1 MEEQGRMEEHQEAM
15 VKSLVAVAWAD
26 GRMDGEEAEVIEAL
40 LGAFE
45 ISGADAEAI
54 REYAK
59 EPKKLEDVP
68 LTDLSASD
76 RRLLL
81 QHAVIL
87 TFIDG
92 EQSDTEVKVLDELVE
107 RLRIPTSEAKMLL
120 EASSERAKRLL
131 DLL

>member
-1 MEEQGRMEEHQEAM
+1 MQEHQEAM
-15 VKSLVAVAWAD
+15 VKSLIAVAWAD
-26 GRMDGEEAEVIEAL
+26 GRMDGEETEVIEAL

-45 ISGADAEAI
+45 VPEDNAKAL

-92 EQSDTEVKVLDELVE
+92 EQSADEVRVLDELVQ
-107 RLRIPTSEAKMLL
+107 RLKIPAAEAKVLL
-120 EASSERAKRLL
+120 EAAEARAKRLL

>member
-1 MEEQGRMEEHQEAM
+1 MQEHQEAM
-15 VKSLVAVAWAD
+15 VKSLIAVAWAD
-26 GRMDGEEAEVIEAL
+26 GRMDGEETEVIEAL
-40 LGAFE
+40 LSAFE
-45 ISGADAEAI
+45 VNTEDADSL
-54 REYAK
+54 RDYAK

-87 TFIDG
+87 TYIDG
-92 EQSDTEVKVLDELVE
+92 EQSEEEVTVLGELVE
-107 RLRIPTSEAKMLL
+107 RLRIPAAEAKVLL
-120 EASSERAKRLL
+120 EASEARAKRLL

>member
-1 MEEQGRMEEHQEAM
+1 MQEHQEAM

-26 GRMDGEEAEVIEAL
+26 GRMDGEETEVIEAL

-45 ISGADAEAI
+45 IGEKDADTI
-54 REYAK
+54 RDFAK

-68 LTDLSASD
+68 LTELSASD

-87 TFIDG
+87 TYIDG
-92 EQSDTEVKVLDELVE
+92 EQSESERTVLAELVE
-107 RLRIPTSEAKMLL
+107 RLRIPPPEAKVLL
-120 EASSERAKRLL
+120 EASEARAKRLL

>member
-1 MEEQGRMEEHQEAM
+1 MQEHQEAM

-26 GRMDGEEAEVIEAL
+26 GRMDGEETEVIEAL
-40 LGAFE
+40 LSTFE
-45 ISGADAEAI
+45 IEGEDAEAI
-54 REYAK
+54 RSFAK
-59 EPKKLEDVP
+59 EPKGLDDVP

-87 TFIDG
+87 TYIDG
-92 EQSDTEVKVLDELVE
+92 EQSDDEKKLIEDLVQ
-107 RLRIPTSEAKMLL
+107 RLHLPDAEAKVLL
-120 EASSERAKRLL
+120 EASEQRARRLL

>member
-1 MEEQGRMEEHQEAM
+1 MQEHQEAM

-26 GRMDGEEAEVIEAL
+26 GRMDGEETEVIEAL
-40 LGAFE
+40 LSAFE
-45 ISGADAEAI
+45 IEGEDADEV
-54 REYAK
+54 RNFAK
-59 EPKKLEDVP
+59 DPKTLDDVP

-87 TFIDG
+87 TYIDG
-92 EQSDTEVKVLDELVE
+92 EQSEAEVKILEDLVE
-107 RLRIPTSEAKMLL
+107 RLRLPQAEAKVLL
-120 EASSERAKRLL
+120 EASEQRAKRLL

>member
-1 MEEQGRMEEHQEAM
+1 MQEHQEAM

-26 GRMDGEEAEVIEAL
+26 GRMDGEETEVIEAL
-40 LGAFE
+40 LSAFE
-45 ISGADAEAI
+45 IEGADADSI
-54 REYAK
+54 RDYAK
-59 EPKKLEDVP
+59 QPRTLDDVA

-87 TFIDG
+87 TYIDG
-92 EQSDTEVKVLDELVE
+92 QQSETERKVIADLVE
-107 RLRIPTSEAKMLL
+107 RLHLPAAEAKVLL
-120 EASSERAKRLL
+120 EASENRAKRLL

>member
-1 MEEQGRMEEHQEAM
+1 MQEHQEAM

-26 GRMDGEEAEVIEAL
+26 GRMDGEETEVIEAL
-40 LGAFE
+40 LSAFE
-45 ISGADAEAI
+45 IEGADADSI
-54 REYAK
+54 RDYAK
-59 EPKKLEDVP
+59 QPRTLDDVA

-87 TFIDG
+87 TYIDG
-92 EQSDTEVKVLDELVE
+92 QQSETERKVIADLVE
-107 RLRIPTSEAKMLL
+107 RLHLPAPEAKVLL
-120 EASSERAKRLL
+120 EASENRAKRLL

>member
-1 MEEQGRMEEHQEAM
+1 MEPHKEAM

-26 GRMDGEEAEVIEAL
+26 GRMDGEETEVIEAL

-45 ISGADAEAI
+45 VADEEAADI
-54 REYAK
+54 RTYAK

-92 EQSDTEVKVLDELVE
+92 EQSDDERAVLEELVG
-107 RLRIPTSEAKMLL
+107 RLRIPTAEAKVLL
-120 EASSERAKRLL
+120 EASEARAKRLL

>member
-1 MEEQGRMEEHQEAM
+1 MMQEHQEAM

-26 GRMDGEEAEVIEAL
+26 GRMDGEETEVIEAL
-40 LGAFE
+40 LSTFE
-45 ISGADAEAI
+45 IQGDDADAI
-54 REYAK
+54 RAFAQ
-59 EPKKLEDVP
+59 EPRGLDDVP

-92 EQSDTEVKVLDELVE
+92 DQSEKERTILDDLVQ
-107 RLRIPTSEAKMLL
+107 RLRIPEAEAKVLL
-120 EASSERAKRLL
+120 EASEARARRLL

>member
-1 MEEQGRMEEHQEAM
+1 MHEHQEAM

-26 GRMDGEEAEVIEAL
+26 GRMDGEETEVIEAL
-40 LGAFE
+40 LSAFE
-45 ISGADAEAI
+45 LSDDDAESI
-54 REYAK
+54 RSYAK
-59 EPKKLEDVP
+59 EPKKLENVP

-87 TFIDG
+87 SYIDG
-92 EQSDTEVKVLDELVE
+92 EQSEAERTVLAELVE
-107 RLRIPTSEAKMLL
+107 RLKIPDSEAKVLL
-120 EASSERAKRLL
+120 EASEARAKRLL

>member
-1 MEEQGRMEEHQEAM
+1 MEEHQEAM

-26 GRMDGEEAEVIEAL
+26 GRMDSEEAEVIEAL

-45 ISGADAEAI
+45 IEGDDADAI
-54 REYAK
+54 RAFAK

-87 TFIDG
+87 TYIDG
-92 EQSDTEVKVLDELVE
+92 EQSDTEVEVLDQLIE
-107 RLRIPTSEAKMLL
+107 RLRIPPVEAKLLL
-120 EASSERAKRLL
+120 EASEARAKRLL